1 MNDIEALVSASEE
14 AYRARDFGRAIV
26 LLGEIVSSSPHSPEG
41 LASRHLR
48 AMAYEVGNAP
58 GGVNL
63 NEALQDYREL
73 AERVDV
79 VGSVGLI
86 GAARV
91 LCELDLEG
99 SVKEIERLC
108 SRAIELE
115 SAPAARMLL
124 GYVASEVHRDQAE
137 ARKWFLSAFMK
148 GSPWGMRYFAAAHW
162 KDRNFLRGAFFHIVS
177 AMAWPVLSLLRTTS
191 TPYD

>member
-1 MNDIEALVSASEE
+1 MNDIGALVSASEE
-14 AYRARDFGRAIV
+14 AYRARDFERAIV
-26 LLGEIVSSSPHSPEG
+26 LLGEIIANSPQSPEG
-41 LASRHLR
+41 LGSRHLR

-63 NEALQDYREL
+63 NEALNDYRVL

-79 VGSVGLI
+79 VGNVGLI

-99 SVKEIERLC
+99 SVEEIRRLC
-108 SRAIELE
+108 LRAIDVEA
-115 SAPAARMLL
+115 APAARMLL
-124 GYVASEVHRDQAE
+124 GYVASEVNRDQKE

-148 GSPWGMRYFAAAHW
+148 GSPWGMRYFAAAHC
-162 KDRNFLRGAFFHIVS
+162 KERNFVRGALFHIVS
-177 AMAWPVLSLLRTTS
+177 AMTWPVLSLLKKTS